1 MVLITKRYYSLIVAY
16 RAIIRHYGLTK
27 KFKMRKIKL
36 SIILLMIFQVASVL
50 AQNKRLTKDRMLQD
64 FDQAVDHINTFAVHK
79 DLNAIRLQIDYDK
92 EYKKLRNEIT
102 EETTDCDFKA
112 IIGRVIGFVQDAHC
126 SFMGS
131 DYLTMYGKYQKKI
144 NFYDDQTYER
154 VKYFEDE
161 CDLSQPNLKLPL
173 VYIEGKYF
181 VYSDFT
187 YKGETIKRQT
197 EVTTYNDKNISEY
210 IKANYDKVGIIR
222 WDAKLNRPY
231 RDSFYR
237 NGDNNFTLGFNDVKI
252 PSLTFSLNDTIT
264 FQTPK
269 QRDIYFGS
277 QSKKQ
282 VLYFKQSKMLY
293 IGIPFM
299 DAELG
304 ESIVRDIDS
313 IVADGNSFSKIV
325 MDIRGNGGGN
335 DNCYRT
341 ILQHLIAKEI
351 PFSSTLKFKYNDAA
365 INFYAEDQKNIISE
379 KSPLLNNSKYWTKE
393 FDINKIEPDSNSIGY
408 KGNIYVLQDEFIFS
422 SASNLSNLC
431 LNSDQLISV
440 GITTDLVGGRQT
452 EPLFIQ
458 LDNSGLVFR
467 VEPLLDFTG
476 VKTLNDFSH
485 NRVEVRISP
494 TINDYFIR
502 ATYAGDIYGSEF
514 LLYQDRLIKY
524 VLND

>member
-1 MVLITKRYYSLIVAY
+1 
-16 RAIIRHYGLTK
+16 
-27 KFKMRKIKL
+27 MRKINQL
-36 SIILLMIFQVASVL
+36 LILLFVFVIASIQ
-50 AQNKRLTKDRMLQD
+50 AQNENLTKNQMLQD
-64 FDQAVDHINTFAVHK
+64 FDQAVNHINTFAVHK
-79 DLNAIRLQIDYDK
+79 DLNTIRLQIDYDK

-102 EETTDCDFKA
+102 DETTACEFRK

-126 SFMGS
+126 SFMDSG
-131 DYLTMYGKYQKKI
+131 YLTMYGKYQKKI
-144 NFYDDQTYER
+144 NFNDTQTYER
-154 VKYFEDE
+154 VKYYEDK
-161 CDLSQPNLKLPL
+161 CDFPQPNLKLPL

-187 YKGETIKRQT
+187 YKGVTIKRHT
-197 EVTTYNDKNISEY
+197 EITTYNDKNISDY

-222 WDAKLNRPY
+222 WDDKLKNPY

-237 NGDNNFTLGFNDVKI
+237 NGDNSFKLGFNDVNI

-264 FQTPK
+264 YQTPK
-269 QRDIYFGS
+269 QRDVYFGS
-277 QSKKQ
+277 QSKKK
-282 VLYFKQSKMLY
+282 VLYFKESKMLY

-304 ESIVRDIDS
+304 KSVVRDIDS
-313 IVADGNSFSKIV
+313 IIAKGNSFSKIV
-325 MDIRGNGGGN
+325 LDIRGNGGGD

-365 INFYAEDQKNIISE
+365 INFYAEDQKNIVEE
-379 KSPLLNNSKYWTKE
+379 KARLLNNSKYWTKE

-408 KGNIYVLQDEFIFS
+408 TGNIYVLQDEFIFS

-502 ATYAGDIYGSEF
+502 TTYAGDIYGSEF
-514 LLYQDRLIKY
+514 LLSQDRLIKY